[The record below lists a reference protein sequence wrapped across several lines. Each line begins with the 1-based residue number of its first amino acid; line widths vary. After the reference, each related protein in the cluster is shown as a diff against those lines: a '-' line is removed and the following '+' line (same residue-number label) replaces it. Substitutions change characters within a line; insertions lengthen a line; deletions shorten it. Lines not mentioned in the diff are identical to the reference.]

1 MHHHHPQ
8 LCGFGARRNS
18 GHTVNLPP
26 GDLAMFVAPG
36 PRGVDAHQHQLGRA
50 VQGFEI
56 RTESNDVTCI
66 GVAQARPLP

>member
-8 LCGFGARRNS
+8 LRRVGLLHKS
-18 GHTVNLPP
+18 GHTVDLQR
-26 GDLAMFVAPG
+26 GDLGILVSPG
-36 PRGVDAHQHQLGRA
+36 SRGVDAHQHQLGRA